1 MWKTTLSVLFLF
13 PIRALCDNILDLET
27 FSPLSSSLETTLLS
41 SVSHILRTETASEA
55 YSNSYDIE
63 LTPVNGTKVLEE
75 VLIRAD
81 SFLWKKEQ
89 ALKHLYEAAKE
100 AEDSHEEDLT
110 LTLRRVQFFNVKGSE
125 AEEEGALVYTPSFGQ
140 NVSLNGSG
148 VHIPLE
154 IYEGWMGSLFKV
166 VWGHDPEILNG
177 LRWSAALDRVFAKNY
192 EEDPTLRWQYFG
204 SARGFMRIYPAL
216 RWPENLNP
224 PDLYDVRRRP
234 WYIHSISSPKD
245 IIILIDKSGSVHGQT
260 IDIMK
265 IAVKALIKTLS
276 EDDYVNV
283 AWFNNEVNWVVPCMD
298 SLVPATSQ
306 NKRVLLDA
314 VDRLHE
320 SNLTSYETALE
331 FAYDAFQRFAEN
343 REPWEGANCHKAI
356 MFFSDGGTEW
366 PHELSAH
373 LCNET
378 TEDCVR
384 VFTFGCGP
392 HPIPT
397 VVLKSM
403 ACKTRGYFSSITAL
417 GAIQN
422 RIQDYVRVLGRPLV
436 LSDGAT
442 TDLFHW
448 HNVYIDKG
456 GLGPVITVTLPV
468 GSSSYDV
475 RDPLLLG
482 VVGTDIPTRDLED
495 LFPKHTLGSFGYPYA
510 INNNGFVV
518 FHPQLHRHMSF
529 LQGEDPPNIDLVEAE
544 GSEWEVLERMRESIV
559 RGHFGQSTY
568 PQAIIPVGLGRA
580 VLISVNHFYGPLK
593 TSNFRMGLA
602 IPHGHKVINVRNRPL
617 NVDRL
622 SSLRNLPG
630 ALLAPWKY
638 CFDMQTNTD
647 SQDTIEELIMSATD
661 KQHNCNLEMLHH
673 LLLDVDKTR
682 PLISEWDKSGPE
694 KQGIRSRFIST
705 EGGLTVVRPISR
717 LAEYESNRNPHE
729 NQHYLRAMARNQC
742 VLTPTQKQANSKNEE
757 TVVFFTCPIHYERGS
772 DATNVGV
779 VGVELDQKLIQ
790 VDFNNALETFCG
802 DNEKL
807 QLNCYLIDDGGFIVA
822 SNQPHIPAGGF
833 IGEVDPQLTWSLV
846 EKGFYRLQER
856 YNLQAW
862 CLRGASEAT
871 QSSTRF
877 RSCLT
882 SLLNNLWAGLSSV
895 HLLFQSILT
904 WIQPKPVD
912 AFYGWE
918 LIRRNY
924 SCITKTSWLVL
935 SDSFSRP
942 MDYQFGC
949 GDCSRIIYA
958 APMNFLSATLVVSQP
973 MCSCAEPSLPISF
986 TPQEDAGPDYCI
998 HQKVV
1003 RERKHKCYSYT
1014 KNENGTSCYPGDF
1027 PTDSAGNH
1035 FSPKIS
1041 YIFSFAVL
1049 WRIVYKNLS

>member
-1 MWKTTLSVLFLF
+1 M
-13 PIRALCDNILDLET
+13 
-27 FSPLSSSLETTLLS
+27 
-41 SVSHILRTETASEA
+41 
-55 YSNSYDIE
+55 
-63 LTPVNGTKVLEE
+63 
-75 VLIRAD
+75 
-81 SFLWKKEQ
+81 
-89 ALKHLYEAAKE
+89 KH
-100 AEDSHEEDLT
+100 
-110 LTLRRVQFFNVKGSE
+110 
-125 AEEEGALVYTPSFGQ
+125 
-140 NVSLNGSG
+140 
-148 VHIPLE
+148 
-154 IYEGWMGSLFKV
+154 
-166 VWGHDPEILNG
+166 PEILNG
-177 LRWSAALDRVFAKNY
+177 LRWSAALDKVFAKNF

-224 PDLYDVRRRP
+224 PDLYDVRRRS

-331 FAYDAFQRFAEN
+331 FAYDAFQRFSED

-373 LCNET
+373 LCNES

-442 TDLFHW
+442 KDLFHW

-468 GSSSYDV
+468 GSSSFDV

-482 VVGTDIPTRDLED
+482 VVGTDIPTSNLED
-495 LFPKHTLGSFGYPYA
+495 LFPKHLLGSFGYPYA

-518 FHPQLHRHMSF
+518 FHPQLHHHMSF

-544 GSEWEVLERMRESIV
+544 GSDWEVLERMRESIV
-559 RGHFGQSTY
+559 RGHFGHNMY
-568 PQAIIPVGLGRA
+568 PQAIIPVDLGRA
-580 VLISVNHFYGPLK
+580 ILISMNHFYGPLK

-602 IPHGHKVINVRNRPL
+602 IPPGHNVINVLNTPL
-617 NVDRL
+617 NVDHF

-630 ALLAPWKY
+630 TLLAPWKY
-638 CFDMQTNTD
+638 CFDIQTNTD
-647 SQDTIEELIMSATD
+647 SQEFIEELIMSVTE
-661 KQHNCNLEMLHH
+661 KQHKCNVGLLRH
-673 LLLDVDKTR
+673 LLLDMDKTR
-682 PLISEWDKSGPE
+682 FLIAEWEKTGPE

-705 EGGLTVVRPISR
+705 EGGLTIVRPISR
-717 LAEYESNRNPHE
+717 LAEYEGTRNPHK
-729 NQHYLRAMARNQC
+729 NHKYLRAMARNQC
-742 VLTPTQKQANSKNEE
+742 VFTPTLNRDDSKTEDSY
-757 TVVFFTCPIHYERGS
+757 VFITCPIPYEKGS
-772 DATNVGV
+772 ETVNVGV
-779 VGVELDQKLIQ
+779 AGVELDQKLIQ
-790 VDFNNALETFCG
+790 ADFNSVLQFYCG

-807 QLNCYLIDDGGFIVA
+807 QLQHNCYLIDDGGFIVA
-822 SNQPHIPAGGF
+822 SNQPDKPTGDF
-833 IGEVDPQLTWSLV
+833 IGVVDPQLTESLL

-871 QSSTRF
+871 QSSARF
-877 RSCLT
+877 SS
-882 SLLNNLWAGLSSV
+882 SLASILRNMWAGLSSAQ
-895 HLLFQSILT
+895 LLFQSLIS
-904 WIQPKPVD
+904 WIQPKPVKS
-912 AFYGWE
+912 FYGWE

-924 SCITKTSWLVL
+924 SCITKGSWLVL
-935 SDSFSRP
+935 SDSLSRP
-942 MDYQFGC
+942 MEYQFGC
-949 GDCSRIIYA
+949 GDCSRVIYA
-958 APMNFLSATLVVSQP
+958 APMNFLSATLVISQP
-973 MCSCAEPSLPISF
+973 MCSCAEPSIPISF
-986 TPQEDAGPDYCI
+986 FPQEDAGPDYCI

-1014 KNENGTSCYPGDF
+1014 RNENGTSCYPGDAPSDNGSGTLPRMSSLLYF
-1027 PTDSAGNH
+1027 GPLM
-1035 FSPKIS
+1035 
-1041 YIFSFAVL
+1041 YIMQ
-1049 WRIVYKNLS
+1049 KNL